1 MMTTMRSMALLALV
15 AFTTTAAA
23 ADSRIFECTD
33 VGIFPDPDNCS
44 AFYMCSYGVGGFDV
58 EQFFCADNYLFDV
71 VLLVCN
77 FDYAVDCGDRPR
89 PGFEPRTSRAMAE
102 DYILSC

>member
-89 PGFEPRTSRAMAE
+89 PGFELRIFRAME
-102 DYILSC
+102 EEYM